1 MCLNLPVK
9 IIEKKENKI
18 IAFDGVK
25 KFIVSDIL
33 TKAKKGDYVYLKNNL
48 IVGRVNKKD
57 AEEIE
62 RLLKQRKLF
71 YKK

>member
-33 TKAKKGDYVYLKNNL
+33 TKAKKGDYVYLKDNL
-48 IVGRVNKKD
+48 IVGKASKKE
-57 AEEIE
+57 AEEIINLINS
-62 RLLKQRKLF
+62 R
-71 YKK
+71 